1 MTYTILVTCNFAP
14 SWLALSRA
22 ERKRYRAEHVLPVF
36 AGHAERITA
45 RFYDSE
51 SFHAEFSDLI
61 HFETERLE
69 HYFLLIEDLRDCPL
83 LVEGHVE
90 LRESFIAVENGYRV
104 IPEAVFGAAA
114 ENGTAAARSTDKE
127 LI

>member
-1 MTYTILVTCNFAP
+1 MTYTILLTCDFAP
-14 SWLALSRA
+14 SWLAFSRA

-36 AGHAERITA
+36 ARHAGRITA

-61 HFETERLE
+61 RLETERLE
-69 HYFLLIEDLRDCPL
+69 HYFLLIEELRDCPL

-104 IPEAVFGAAA
+104 IPEAVLGTPTD
-114 ENGTAAARSTDKE
+114 TAARRSTDKE